1 MCSWLKP
8 WRSARRDKDSKQSH
22 ARTFRHI
29 PSVTASSPPGRLQ
42 PVTISRTVRDY
53 QSEAFNLLN
62 FTDIHN
68 GHASRSSPVS
78 YFQKVAASARTALP
92 ASVKARSFPRSQDC
106 LQSRSLQRRRDRRR
120 RRLNGCELP
129 ELLVCVPAVLFFQPQ
144 LTDMVTQHRLREAN
158 HCSQQHC
165 ALLLRKVWHLHHPIT
180 HRPPLT
186 CTLSCK
192 KKDTDKSLTY
202 SYDHYSPPTTPFA
215 NFTFDD
221 LAFRD
226 IVPQR
231 SPTQPDSK
239 RSSCAFSDTSS
250 DDNSDD
256 RYHSEASAY
265 LRKFQSTPAYS
276 PDTVRQ
282 YRPRYNRAS
291 TSQYSFSAAP
301 SLSHTPASSVSYS
314 LPYTPA
320 TRPLPPR
327 TKPSHSGSYGANAK
341 SIDLVTPLTAPSSP
355 KSSPKSYSHKS
366 PAISRT
372 STSTIEGEIIYAK
385 SPVPEPSIA
394 SGSLGRLL
402 ASTPR

>member
-1 MCSWLKP
+1 MATHHVRHPSHT
-8 WRSARRDKDSKQSH
+8 SKKSQPAH
-22 ARTFRHI
+22 AR
-29 PSVTASSPPGRLQ
+29 PSRPLSKRTHSHGAKTASKAVHYKDVETDDDEDSMAVSFLNYC
-42 PVTISRTVRDY
+42 TVCEKQIIVPSNTVLY
-53 QSEAFNLLN
+53 CSE
-62 FTDIHN
+62 
-68 GHASRSSPVS
+68 
-78 YFQKVAASARTALP
+78 
-92 ASVKARSFPRSQDC
+92 
-106 LQSRSLQRRRDRRR
+106 
-120 RRLNGCELP
+120 
-129 ELLVCVPAVLFFQPQ
+129 
-144 LTDMVTQHRLREAN
+144 
-158 HCSQQHC
+158 
-165 ALLLRKVWHLHHPIT
+165 
-180 HRPPLT
+180 
-186 CTLSCK
+186 SCK
-192 KKDTDKSLTY
+192 KKDTEKSLTY

-276 PDTVRQ
+276 PDTVRP

-385 SPVPEPSIA
+385 SPVPEPSVA